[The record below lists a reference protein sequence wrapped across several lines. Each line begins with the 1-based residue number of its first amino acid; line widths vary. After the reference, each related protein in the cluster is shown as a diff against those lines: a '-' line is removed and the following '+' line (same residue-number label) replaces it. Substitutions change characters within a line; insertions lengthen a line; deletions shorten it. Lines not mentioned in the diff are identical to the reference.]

1 MASTMHALVK
11 PTAAPGAEL
20 RNVAKPRPR
29 AREALVRVELASICG
44 TDLHIYH
51 WDEWASSRIQPP
63 LIFGHEFCGRV
74 EEVGAET
81 SFLKPGDRVS
91 GEMHV
96 ACGQC
101 MQCRTGDAHVC
112 PSVRILGVDAPGCFA
127 EYVAVPESNLWQL
140 SDSVTPEYAAILDP
154 LGNAVHTVMAGEVTG
169 RSVAVIGC
177 GPIGLMAI
185 AVARAAGAGAIF
197 ALEPHAGRRAM
208 ARAMGA
214 DHLMPAANPEIE
226 RQIQD
231 LTPGRGVDVAL
242 EFSGSVAGVQA
253 ALRLARPG
261 GRVSLLGLPRKP
273 IEIDLSPLVIF
284 KGLTIQGING
294 RRMYDTWYQ
303 MEQLLGRLNL
313 HPLIT
318 HRLPLADFAQAMQ
331 LLENGEAAKIL
342 LQP

>member
-1 MASTMHALVK
+1 MSATMHALVK
-11 PTAAPGAEL
+11 SAPGPGAEL
-20 RNVAKPRPR
+20 RQVPRPQPGP
-29 AREALVRVELASICG
+29 REALVRVELASICG
-44 TDLHIYH
+44 TDLHIYN
-51 WDEWASSRIQPP
+51 WDAWAQSRIRPP

-74 EEVGAET
+74 EAVGAET
-81 SFLKPGDRVS
+81 SFLRPGDRVS

-112 PSVRILGVDAPGCFA
+112 PSVRILGVDAAGCFA
-127 EYVAVPESNLWQL
+127 EYVTVPESNLWQL
-140 SDSVTPEYAAILDP
+140 AASVPAEYAAILDP

-169 RSVAVIGC
+169 RSVAIIGC

-185 AVARAAGAGAIF
+185 NVARAAGAGAIF
-197 ALEPHAGRRAM
+197 ALEPHPGRRA
-208 ARAMGA
+208 RAQIMGA
-214 DHLMPAANPEIE
+214 DHVFAAADAPTEAAILA
-226 RQIQD
+226 

-242 EFSGSVAGVQA
+242 EFSGSVSGIHS

-261 GRVSLLGLPRKP
+261 GRVSLLGLPSRP
-273 IEIDLSPLVIF
+273 VEIDLSPLVIF

-313 HPLIT
+313 APLIT
-318 HRLPLADFAQAMQ
+318 HRLPLSEFAAAMK
-331 LLENGEAAKIL
+331 LLQDGDAAKIL
-342 LQP
+342 LEP